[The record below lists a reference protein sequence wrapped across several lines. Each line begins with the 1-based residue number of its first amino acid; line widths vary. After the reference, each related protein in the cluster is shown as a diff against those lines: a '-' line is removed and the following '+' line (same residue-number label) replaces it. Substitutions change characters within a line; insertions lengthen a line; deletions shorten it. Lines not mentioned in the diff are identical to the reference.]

1 MTDKNPMSDIVID
14 KVVVNI
20 GVGQAGE
27 RLVRAEKVLEMLTG
41 HKPVTTHAKKTIRD
55 FNIRKG
61 LEIGKKVTLRRKE
74 AEDFINKALFARDR
88 KIQAYSFDR
97 QGNAHFGVPDYTDLE
112 KMKYDPDIGIF
123 GFDVSVV
130 LKRRGGYRIQRRRI
144 QGRHIPKR
152 IRVTPEEAMEFMVSK
167 FNINLIR

>member
-1 MTDKNPMSDIVID
+1 MTEKNPMGEIVID

-27 RLVRAEKVLEMLTG
+27 RLARAEKVLEMLTN
-41 HKPVTTHAKKTIRD
+41 HKPVTTHAKKTLRD

-61 LEIGKKVTLRRKE
+61 LEIGKKVTLRRQE
-74 AEDFINKALFARDR
+74 AEDFVNRALFARDR
-88 KIQAYSFDR
+88 KIPAYSFDR
-97 QGNAHFGVPDYTDLE
+97 QGNAHFGIPDYTDME

-130 LKRRGGYRIQRRRI
+130 LKRRGGYRLQRRRV
-144 QGRHIPKR
+144 QSKHVPRR
-152 IRVTPEEAMEFMVSK
+152 IRITPEEATEFMVSK
-167 FNINLIR
+167 FNINLVR